1 MRNIV
6 KSEHSLDRVAAQLFV
21 LRSCVES
28 SVPRPGLV
36 VVTSAKHGDGKSMTA
51 YALAEALS
59 KGGHSVALLE
69 PKADERN
76 IPASQVEEIAQR
88 FRAANDFTIL
98 DADALLAS
106 NITLGLAK
114 VADALLISVRVG
126 RAPVLEDELLSKMIA
141 LGGYPLLGAIASS
154 PKAIADFERHRKE
167 GNLPLAWRRD
177 TGEVPPRQRAR
188 HSVAV

>member
-1 MRNIV
+1 M
-6 KSEHSLDRVAAQLFV
+6 KAEQALDAVAAQLFV
-21 LRSCVES
+21 LRTCVES

-36 VVTSAKHGDGKSMTA
+36 VVTSAKRGDGKSMTA

-59 KGGHSVALLE
+59 KGGHSVALIE
-69 PKADERN
+69 AKADERN
-76 IPASQVEEIAQR
+76 IAASQVEEIGR
-88 FRAANDFTIL
+88 RLRAANDFTIM

-126 RAPVLEDELLSKMIA
+126 RAPALEDELLGKMIA

-154 PKAIADFERHRKE
+154 PKAIADFERRRKE

-177 TGEVPPRQRAR
+177 IGVVPPARQRAPQ
-188 HSVAV
+188 SVAV